1 MQYVERFLN
10 LKSFTVLSSS
20 RVCLRSCSAHA
31 EAAGVVSVLLIQIDC
46 CISPVQCGCF
56 LPRCFKLML
65 SSYYDRDILSITNL
79 VFMYCGLYQLKRIE

>member
-1 MQYVERFLN
+1 MRHVERFLN

-46 CISPVQCGCF
+46 CISPVQCGYF
-56 LPRCFKLML
+56 LSRCFKLTL
-65 SSYYDRDILSITNL
+65 SGYSDGDILNITNL
-79 VFMYCGLYQLKRIE
+79 FFMYCRLYQLKRIE